1 MTLQRVLADPATIG
15 TWALVPDRSSIRFAT
30 KTLWG
35 LVPVNGRFTDVTGE
49 GNVAADG
56 AVSGRLR
63 IGVASVKTGIGKRD
77 KHLQSADFFDIENF
91 PEITV
96 EVSGVGADGNLNTT
110 LSARGATLPIPLTA
124 TVTPLGDGSVQVT
137 ARTTVDRTKWGVSG
151 NTMGMIPTSTTL
163 IAEATF
169 IKA

>member
-15 TWALVPDRSSIRFAT
+15 TWALVPDRSSITFGS

-56 AVSGRLR
+56 AVTGRIT
-63 IGVASVKTGIGKRD
+63 IGTASVKTGIKKRD
-77 KHLQSADFFDIENF
+77 EHLQSADFFDTERF

-96 EVSGVGADGNLNTT
+96 EVSGVAANGDLKAT
-110 LSARGATLPIPLTA
+110 LRVRGTTLPIPLTA
-124 TVTPLGDGSVQVT
+124 TVTAQGDGTVQVT
-137 ARTTVDRTKWGVSG
+137 ARTTVDRTKWGISG
-151 NTMGMIPTSTTL
+151 NTMGMIPSATTL
-163 IAEATF
+163 IAEAVF
-169 IKA
+169 SKA

>member
-1 MTLQRVLADPATIG
+1 MTLQRVLADPAAIG
-15 TWALVPDRSSIRFAT
+15 TWALVPDRSSIKFGS

-35 LVPVNGRFTDVTGE
+35 LVPVNGRFTDVTGD

-56 AVSGRLR
+56 AVTGHIK
-63 IGVASVKTGIGKRD
+63 IGAASVKTGIKKRD
-77 KHLQSADFFDIENF
+77 EHLQSADFFDTENF

-96 EVSGVGADGNLNTT
+96 EVSGVGADGDLNAA
-110 LSARGATLPIPLTA
+110 LRVRGTTLPIPLAA
-124 TVTPLGDGSVQVT
+124 TVTPLGDGTVQVA

-151 NTMGMIPTSTTL
+151 NTMGMIPAGTTL
-163 IAEATF
+163 IAEAVF